1 VSTVETATDY
11 GIAQYLPLPKEQR
24 RGLALAFSGGGSRAS
39 LFHLGALRR
48 LNELGVLTRAN
59 TITSASGGSVTT
71 AQLARHRIE
80 HPEPWNERR
89 PIADFEGEI
98 AVPLREFAGRDIR
111 TLSVLK
117 RFLPWNWTRP
127 GVSIEA
133 LAEHLADGPAGKH
146 ALTELGADPAFVFC
160 ATELRFRAQWVFDT
174 GRGEAGNDLAG
185 FAPFSSH
192 WTVARA
198 AAASACFPF
207 AFAPM
212 SVPAEVRPPGTY
224 TGPDRDELVAKL
236 ELVDGGLIDNGAL
249 EPVWKDHEA
258 VLVSDA
264 SPTFKFTPTVFGP
277 AWNVLRYVVT
287 TLEQSVEVRKRWLI
301 SSFLRKDMKGTYWGI
316 ASRPGSYDT
325 DSEVAFYSDSFIAD
339 VISQIRI
346 DFDAF
351 SDAEIFVLEN
361 HGYAL
366 AEIAVR
372 RHARCLVAG
381 EWPPARVPHP
391 KWMDE
396 KLAGEALRESAKTE
410 LFARFR

>member
-1 VSTVETATDY
+1 MSTVETATDY
-11 GIAQYLPLPKEQR
+11 GIKEYLPVPKGQR
-24 RGLALAFSGGGSRAS
+24 RGLALAFSGGGYRAS
-39 LFHLGALRR
+39 IFHLGALRR

-80 HPEPWNERR
+80 HPEPWAEQR

-98 AVPLREFAGRDIR
+98 AEPLREFARRDIR
-111 TLSVLK
+111 TLTVLK

-133 LAEHLADGPAGKH
+133 LAERLEDGPAGKH
-146 ALTELGADPAFVFC
+146 ELSELGADPAFVFC
-160 ATELRFRAQWVFDT
+160 ATELRFRAQWLFDT
-174 GRGEAGNDLAG
+174 GHGRAGNEVAG
-185 FAPFSSH
+185 FAPLSSH

-212 SVPAEVRPPGTY
+212 SVPAEARPPGTY
-224 TGPDRDELVAKL
+224 RGADRDSLVAKL
-236 ELVDGGLIDNGAL
+236 QLVDGGLVDNGAL
-249 EPVWKDHEA
+249 EPVWRDHEA

-264 SPTFKFTPTVFGP
+264 SPTFKFAPTVFGP

-287 TLEQSVEVRKRWLI
+287 VLEQSVEVRKRWLI
-301 SSFLRKDMKGTYWGI
+301 SSFLRRDLEGAYWGI

-325 DSEVAFYSDSFIAD
+325 DAEVEFYSDSFIAD

-366 AEIAVR
+366 AEIAMR
-372 RHARCLVAG
+372 RHARRLVAG
-381 EWPPARVPHP
+381 AWPPAQVPHRD
-391 KWMDE
+391 WMDE
-396 KLAGEALRESAKTE
+396 ERAGRALRESARTE
-410 LFARFR
+410 LFGHFR